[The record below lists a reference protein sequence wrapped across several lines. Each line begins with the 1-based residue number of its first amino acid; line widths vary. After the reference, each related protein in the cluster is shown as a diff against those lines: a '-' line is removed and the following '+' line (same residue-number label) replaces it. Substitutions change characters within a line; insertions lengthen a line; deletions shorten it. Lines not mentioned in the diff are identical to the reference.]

1 MIGDMSARPL
11 FEVLIM
17 KGSLMPGKRARWR
30 SRRDISRRCL
40 LASLAVAWY
49 IPPTNLVGCEPQTF
63 IAVRQPKRLNQA
75 KIPCQR
81 IPLGVAEDYK
91 PSLVLLPG
99 GQLLL
104 SMFSG
109 RRLDNGKIAEQT
121 IVYRS
126 ADGGRSWSQRE
137 TPDIAGREPALSV
150 SAAGTVLITAH
161 LLSVDVRNQDG
172 YTHSYL
178 HSSRDAG
185 RTWSTVRIEP
195 KEFRPRTTGLTTRNV
210 LQLADGRLL
219 LGVSE
224 HAPNC
229 RSFVLISEDD
239 GRTWSQQYPARF
251 ADVPRNYPY
260 TLFGEAHLW
269 QARSGKL
276 YAILRVGANNSWP
289 LEGTNDPGN
298 NDQSERMVVYAS
310 TDVGRN
316 WSRVGDLGSYGQ
328 MYMSVLRLGTGR
340 LMLTFTQRAIQ
351 TPLGVR
357 AVLGRETQDGFD
369 FDLKHDQIMIDTKTP
384 VGVSSGGG
392 FGPTVRLADG
402 TLVTSYTYR
411 DAQNHKHA
419 EVVRWRLPEWK

>member
-1 MIGDMSARPL
+1 MIGNQFAGRR
-11 FEVLIM
+11 FEMMIM
-17 KGSLMPGKRARWR
+17 KENLMPEERSCWRTR
-30 SRRDISRRCL
+30 SRSHCL
-40 LASLAVAWY
+40 WLSLVVAWS
-49 IPPTNLVGCEPQTF
+49 IPPTSVVGSEQAEF
-63 IAVRQPKRLNQA
+63 ISVRQPKRLSQS

-81 IPLGVAEDYK
+81 IPLGVIDDYK
-91 PSLVLLPG
+91 PSLALLPD

-109 RRLDNGKIAEQT
+109 RRLDNGKVAEQT
-121 IVYRS
+121 IIYRS
-126 ADGGRSWSQRE
+126 ADGGKSWSPRE
-137 TPDIAGREPALSV
+137 TPDIAGREPSLSV
-150 SAAGTVLITAH
+150 SSAGTVLITAH
-161 LLSVDVRNQDG
+161 LLGGDVRNQDG

-185 RTWSTVRIEP
+185 RTWSTARIEP
-195 KEFRPRTTGLTTRNV
+195 AEFRPRTTGLTTRNV

-229 RSFVLISEDD
+229 RSFVLVSADD
-239 GRTWSQQYPARF
+239 GKTWSQKYIARF
-251 ADVPRNYPY
+251 SDVPRNYPY

-269 QARSGKL
+269 QAQSGKL

-289 LEGTNDPGN
+289 LRGTSDPGN
-298 NDQSERMVVYAS
+298 NDQSERMIVYAS
-310 TDVGRN
+310 SDLGRN
-316 WSRVGDLGSYGQ
+316 WSRVDDLGSYGQ
-328 MYMSVLRLGTGR
+328 MYMSVLRVGTGR

-357 AVLGRETQDGFD
+357 AVLGQETRDGFE

-392 FGPTVRLADG
+392 FGPTVRLEDG

-411 DAQNHKHA
+411 DAQNKKHA
-419 EVVRWRLPEWK
+419 EVVRWRLPQWK